1 MIPLIF
7 AIFAD
12 MDSAAVAALTV
23 AADCPRQYEC
33 GGVIYED
40 STHQYRV
47 SAPLTSHKHFGL
59 EILQYNEPIPDGW
72 RIVADHGGHVIEA
85 TQLDNILIHST
96 LSAGFGH

>member
-40 STHQYRV
+40 SDAPV
-47 SAPLTSHKHFGL
+47 SG
-59 EILQYNEPIPDGW
+59 
-72 RIVADHGGHVIEA
+72 
-85 TQLDNILIHST
+85 
-96 LSAGFGH
+96 

>member
-23 AADCPRQYEC
+23 AAECPRQYEC

-40 STHQYRV
+40 SGHEYRV

-59 EILQYNEPIPDGW
+59 EILQYTNLF
-72 RIVADHGGHVIEA
+72 RTAGGSWPTTTPTSA
-85 TQLDNILIHST
+85 RST
-96 LSAGFGH
+96 IGCSQISSRPLTRM